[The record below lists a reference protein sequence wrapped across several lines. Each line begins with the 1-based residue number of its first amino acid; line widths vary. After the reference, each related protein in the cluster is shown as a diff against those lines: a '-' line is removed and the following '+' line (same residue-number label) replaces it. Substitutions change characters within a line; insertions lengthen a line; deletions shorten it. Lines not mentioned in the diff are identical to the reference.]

1 MIYTTNNYT
10 PIPLV
15 EKEKN
20 PNLIYT
26 AQNKRIYIYIYIYI
40 YI

>member
-15 EKEKN
+15 EKEKKN
-20 PNLIYT
+20 PNLLYT
-26 AQNKRIYIYIYIYI
+26 AQNKNIYIY
-40 YI
+40 